1 MVFNTTKWPIEKMH
15 QVIWDALQDY
25 GRIKWQWTLSNL
37 EKAPN
42 VAYQDILDEFDSVR
56 GVKVLI
62 VTRSNFVVTWK
73 VGPQIDIIS

>member
-1 MVFNTTKWPIEKMH
+1 MH